1 MAEQPLRVLHVSQP
15 TEGGVAVC
23 VVNIAADQVRRG
35 WDAAVACPPQ
45 GDLAQHLKALGILH
59 VPWHA
64 TRSPGLSALR
74 EARDLRWIVRH
85 LAPDVLHLHSS
96 KAGLSG
102 RLPPYRDGTPTI
114 FQPHGWSWLAAR
126 GTQARAV
133 LLWERYAA
141 RKHTDALV
149 CVGPGE
155 LHQGRAAGVHGPYRL
170 IRNGVDLTK
179 FTPADTDDRR
189 AARTT
194 LGLPQEVPLAVCVG
208 RVTRQKGQDVLI
220 DAWKRVREKCP
231 RAVLA
236 LVGDGDELPR
246 LRRAAASMEC
256 DVLFVPP
263 VADTREWL
271 AAAHVVVMPSRW
283 EGLPLV
289 ALEAMARGRSLV
301 CSDIPGLAEVVQD
314 GTGAVVHPDD
324 PEALAAALVA
334 RLSRPDDADA
344 EGRAAAVT
352 ARDHDLS
359 ETLTLLARL
368 TAEIAA
374 RTTTPAESPQE
385 GPAEFPPK
393 AGFPPK
399 SSR

>member
-1 MAEQPLRVLHVSQP
+1 
-15 TEGGVAVC
+15 
-23 VVNIAADQVRRG
+23 
-35 WDAAVACPPQ
+35 
-45 GDLAQHLKALGILH
+45 
-59 VPWHA
+59 
-64 TRSPGLSALR
+64 
-74 EARDLRWIVRH
+74 
-85 LAPDVLHLHSS
+85 
-96 KAGLSG
+96 
-102 RLPPYRDGTPTI
+102 
-114 FQPHGWSWLAAR
+114 
-126 GTQARAV
+126 
-133 LLWERYAA
+133 
-141 RKHTDALV
+141 
-149 CVGPGE
+149 
-155 LHQGRAAGVHGPYRL
+155 
-170 IRNGVDLTK
+170 
-179 FTPADTDDRR
+179 
-189 AARTT
+189 
-194 LGLPQEVPLAVCVG
+194 
-208 RVTRQKGQDVLI
+208 
-220 DAWKRVREKCP
+220 
-231 RAVLA
+231 
-236 LVGDGDELPR
+236 
-246 LRRAAASMEC
+246 MEC